1 MQNGDV
7 ITINAVTGELKVD
20 LSDDELAQRKADW
33 KGPKE
38 TIYASGALWKYSQ
51 LVGGARHGAL
61 THPGAKGEKH
71 VYMDL

>member
-1 MQNGDV
+1 M
-7 ITINAVTGELKVD
+7 A
-20 LSDDELAQRKADW
+20 LSDDELATRKANW

-51 LVGGARHGAL
+51 LVGSARFGAV
-61 THPGAKGEKH
+61 THPGANEEKH